1 MKQGYIKLYRQIED
15 NKIWLEDKFTDGQA
29 WIDLIL
35 LANHKDGIIK
45 KRGIRLQIKR
55 GELGW
60 SELSLAKRWQWSRGK
75 VRRYLK
81 YLESLNMIK
90 MIQQKNK
97 VTTHIIVVNYDK
109 YQDSGTTNGHQT
121 DIKRYRNNNDNK
133 DNKEDTPQKR
143 EKMSPKKEYSEEF
156 LLFWQA
162 YPKKVGKK
170 DAGRA
175 WKKAKIG
182 NGDMSVIL
190 TAIEAQKKTK
200 QWQDLQYV
208 PAPATW
214 INGARWEDKVEEV
227 KKLTDWEQPL

>member
-1 MKQGYIKLYRQIED
+1 MKDGNWIAIHKLVKFWLPRNRPYTELEALISHTLDIDDKNTYSINGYAKLWGWSRNKVRNFLKNIRTTKGHLKDTRKDSQRTAKGQGIVLKINNLQEIED
-15 NKIWLEDKFTDGQA
+15 NQ
-29 WIDLIL
+29 
-35 LANHKDGIIK
+35 
-45 KRGIRLQIKR
+45 
-55 GELGW
+55 
-60 SELSLAKRWQWSRGK
+60 
-75 VRRYLK
+75 
-81 YLESLNMIK
+81 
-90 MIQQKNK
+90 
-97 VTTHIIVVNYDK
+97 
-109 YQDSGTTNGHQT
+109 GTTKGQPEGQP
-121 DIKRYRNNNDNK
+121 K
-133 DNKEDTPQKR
+133 DNQEDTTINPNTKPNKKTPSR
-143 EKMSPKKEYSEEF
+143 EGYSEEF